1 MSLRPAV
8 IVDKPGRSQNS
19 SSFFSAATHPTSPK
33 GMHMSVKIFES
44 AEVQN
49 FLNLACGLDKAE
61 GNPRV
66 KQIVHRIVSDLFK
79 AIEDLNITPDEY
91 WAGVAYLN
99 RLGTAHE
106 AGLLSPGLGFD
117 RYLDMRMDAEDAAL
131 GVENGTPRTIE
142 GPLYVAGAP
151 VEQGFARLD
160 DGSDP
165 NGKTLIMHGT
175 VRGADGQSVAG
186 AKVEV
191 WHANTKGFYSHFDP
205 TGEQQPFNMRR
216 TIITDDQGRYRFQ
229 SIVPHGYGCP
239 PDGPTQA
246 LLDQLGRHGNRP
258 AHIHFFVT
266 ADGHRKLTTQI
277 NIDGDPLVN
286 DDFAY
291 ATREGL
297 VPPVIE
303 RNDAESI
310 AAAGLDAPFAEI
322 QFDFALSALVDGV
335 DNQVVERPRLVGA

>member
-1 MSLRPAV
+1 M
-8 IVDKPGRSQNS
+8 
-19 SSFFSAATHPTSPK
+19 AT
-33 GMHMSVKIFES
+33 KIFNTT
-44 AEVQN
+44 EVQD
-49 FLNLACGLDKAE
+49 FLRLASGLTQE
-61 GNPRV
+61 GGDPRA
-66 KQIVHRIVSDLFK
+66 KQIVHRILSDLFR
-79 AIEDLNITPDEY
+79 AIDDLDITSDEY

-99 RLGTAHE
+99 RLGAAGE

-117 RYLDMRMDAEDAAL
+117 RFLDMRMDADDAAQ

-151 VEQGFARLD
+151 EAQGFARLD
-160 DGSDP
+160 DGSDKA
-165 NGKTLIMHGT
+165 GETLIMHGT
-175 VRGADGQSVAG
+175 VYSADGKPVAG

-191 WHANTKGFYSHFDP
+191 WHANTKGFYSHYDP

-216 TIITDDQGRYRFQ
+216 TIVTDDQGRYKFQ
-229 SIVPHGYGCP
+229 SIVPKGYGCP

-246 LLDQLGRHGNRP
+246 LLNQLGRHGNRP

-297 VPPVIE
+297 VPPLVE
-303 RNDAESI
+303 RTDAASI
-310 AAAGLDAPFAEI
+310 QAQGLKGPFAEI
-322 QFDFALSALVDGV
+322 AFDFRLSELVGGV
-335 DNQVVERPRLVGA
+335 DNQIVDRQRLAA